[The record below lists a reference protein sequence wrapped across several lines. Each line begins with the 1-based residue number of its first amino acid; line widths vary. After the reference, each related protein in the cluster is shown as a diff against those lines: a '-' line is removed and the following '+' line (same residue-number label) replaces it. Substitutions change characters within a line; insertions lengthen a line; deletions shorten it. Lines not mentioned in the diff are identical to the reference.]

1 MLDARELV
9 KGRVLESAMMSAR
22 EVCDAICEQTGAEG
36 IQVVGNKF
44 VIYRKSEKLERER
57 KAQAQP
63 KTPKPAKK
71 KVNPVKAGIRSR
83 RKAAKEERERRDKY
97 FHDAAVQAAIERRKQ
112 HRRTSG
118 CRRALRT
125 RRRGCGWCSS
135 LRRTRRGWRSAISS
149 FGAAA
154 RAIPWILC
162 GNSTHNIR
170 RTNFF
175 C

>member
-57 KAQAQP
+57 KAQTQP
-63 KTPKPAKK
+63 KAPKPAKK
-71 KVNPVKAGIRSR
+71 KGQSR
-83 RKAAKEERERRDKY
+83 EGRYPQPPQGGQGKRERRDKY

-112 HRRTSG
+112 QS
-118 CRRALRT
+118 RA
-125 RRRGCGWCSS
+125 GK
-135 LRRTRRGWRSAISS
+135 
-149 FGAAA
+149 
-154 RAIPWILC
+154 
-162 GNSTHNIR
+162 
-170 RTNFF
+170 
-175 C
+175 

>member
-1 MLDARELV
+1 MMTSKERAELRAQANTLDTILMV
-9 KGRVLESAMMSAR
+9 GKGGVSETLIAEAEKVLDAR

-63 KTPKPAKK
+63 KAAKSAKK
-71 KVNPVKAGIRSR
+71 KVNPVKQGIRNR

-112 HRRTSG
+112 QS
-118 CRRALRT
+118 
-125 RRRGCGWCSS
+125 RGE
-135 LRRTRRGWRSAISS
+135 
-149 FGAAA
+149 
-154 RAIPWILC
+154 
-162 GNSTHNIR
+162 
-170 RTNFF
+170 
-175 C
+175 

>member
-1 MLDARELV
+1 MMTSKERAELRAQANTLDTILMVGKGGVSETLIAEAEKVLDARELV

-57 KAQAQP
+57 KAQP
-63 KTPKPAKK
+63 KVPKPAKK

-112 HRRTSG
+112 QS
-118 CRRALRT
+118 
-125 RRRGCGWCSS
+125 RGE
-135 LRRTRRGWRSAISS
+135 
-149 FGAAA
+149 
-154 RAIPWILC
+154 
-162 GNSTHNIR
+162 
-170 RTNFF
+170 
-175 C
+175 